1 MILMNAANDLSGSA
15 METTNTMDQ
24 VEIAVNEIAQGATSQ
39 AEETQAATENVVT
52 IGSMIEDTNDLVN
65 ELVEHA
71 SKMKESDKRAKEIL
85 DELDK
90 VNRKTEQY
98 IDVIAKQTDTT
109 NDSARKINEAAS
121 MITEIAEETN
131 LLSLNASIEAAR
143 AGEQGRGFAVVAAQI
158 QKLAEQSNES
168 AKQIGDIIAELL
180 SDSEK
185 AVEIMTDV
193 KSSMKEQSGYVER
206 TDKAFGE
213 IQDEVD
219 SSIEGMKL
227 ISGKTRQMDVARSRV
242 IDVVQSLTAIAEENA
257 ASTEETS
264 SSVTEVSAIVTGI
277 SEKSEELKN
286 VSTDLEKSMGIFKV

>member
-1 MILMNAANDLSGSA
+1 
-15 METTNTMDQ
+15 
-24 VEIAVNEIAQGATSQ
+24 
-39 AEETQAATENVVT
+39 
-52 IGSMIEDTNDLVN
+52 
-65 ELVEHA
+65 
-71 SKMKESDKRAKEIL
+71 
-85 DELDK
+85 
-90 VNRKTEQY
+90 
-98 IDVIAKQTDTT
+98 
-109 NDSARKINEAAS
+109 
-121 MITEIAEETN
+121 
-131 LLSLNASIEAAR
+131 
-143 AGEQGRGFAVVAAQI
+143 
-158 QKLAEQSNES
+158 
-168 AKQIGDIIAELL
+168 
-180 SDSEK
+180 
-185 AVEIMTDV
+185 MTDV

-264 SSVTEVSAIVTGI
+264 ASVTEVSAIVTGI